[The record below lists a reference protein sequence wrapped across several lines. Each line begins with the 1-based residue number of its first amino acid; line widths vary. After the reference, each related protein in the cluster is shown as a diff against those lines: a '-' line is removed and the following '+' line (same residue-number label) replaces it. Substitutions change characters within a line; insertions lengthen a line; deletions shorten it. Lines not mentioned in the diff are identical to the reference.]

1 LTRIDVDSVGP
12 DGMADFTLPSFASD
26 HGSIDMRFVSM
37 ERGKPDPSLP
47 KGVPFREKQSCEFR
61 IEAEPSGA
69 LIRTISPA
77 ITEAASCHKQKPVPI
92 PRCSA
97 KQIWAK
103 AIAKGAPSDAVA
115 SLSFRGNLVG
125 GKIEWWFE
133 ITKIFDARFA
143 DDC

>member
-1 LTRIDVDSVGP
+1 
-12 DGMADFTLPSFASD
+12 MADFTLPSFASD

-47 KGVPFREKQSCEFR
+47 KGVPFKEKQSCEFR

-69 LIRTISPA
+69 QIRTISPA
-77 ITEAASCHKQKPVPI
+77 ITEAASCHKQRPIPI

-103 AIAKGAPSDAVA
+103 AIAKGAPPNDAVA
-115 SLSFRGNLVG
+115 NLSFRANLVG